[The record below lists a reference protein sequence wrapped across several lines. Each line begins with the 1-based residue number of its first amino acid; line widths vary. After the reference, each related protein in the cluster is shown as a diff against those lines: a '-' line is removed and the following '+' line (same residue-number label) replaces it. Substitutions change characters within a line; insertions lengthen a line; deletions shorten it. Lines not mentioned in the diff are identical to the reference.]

1 MPTFKCKDIGMDCQF
16 ETKAKSN
23 DEIMKTIKDHAL
35 KVHDIKDISPDLM
48 TKITGAIKPDQ
59 GFFSKLF
66 GKK

>member
-1 MPTFKCKDIGMDCQF
+1 
-16 ETKAKSN
+16 
-23 DEIMKTIKDHAL
+23 MKTIKDHAL

-59 GFFSKLF
+59 GFFGKMF